1 MIKNIIFDIG
11 GVLIT
16 KTKYNKLALT
26 ISKLIFKQN
35 KVLRETNIQPKIKK
49 YWREWRVSKITEK
62 EFFQKVKS
70 TLNLKYPI
78 FFIKKHLYSAHEVDY
93 DILNLIKELKKD
105 YKTYTLTN
113 HAKEWYNSQNK
124 QIHFNELFDGIVTS
138 FEAKIA
144 KPNKKIYKSLLN
156 KYKIK
161 PRETI
166 FIDDQLENI
175 VTARKLGIKS
185 IHYKNIIQLKKEL
198 KKYGIL

>member
-62 EFFQKVKS
+62 EFFEKVKT
-70 TLNLKYPI
+70 TLHLKYPV
-78 FFIKKHLYSAHEVDY
+78 FFIKKHLYSAHEIDY
-93 DILNLIKELKKD
+93 EILNLIKELKQNHKL
-105 YKTYTLTN
+105 YSLTN
-113 HAKEWYNSQNK
+113 HAREWYNSQNK
-124 QIHFNELFDGIVTS
+124 QVHFDKLFNGIVTS
-138 FEAKIA
+138 FDAKIA
-144 KPNKKIYKSLLN
+144 KPKIKIYKLLLN
-156 KYKIK
+156 KYKLK
-161 PRETI
+161 PKETI
-166 FIDDQLENI
+166 FIDDQTENI
-175 VTARKLGIKS
+175 VTARNLGIKS

-198 KKYGIL
+198 KKYDIL

>member
-16 KTKYNKLALT
+16 KTKYNKMALT

-49 YWREWRVSKITEK
+49 YWRDWRVSKISEK
-62 EFFQKVKS
+62 EFFERVKI

-93 DILNLIKELKKD
+93 EILNLIKELKQNHKM
-105 YKTYTLTN
+105 YSLTN
-113 HAKEWYNSQNK
+113 HAREWYNSQDK
-124 QIHFNELFDGIVTS
+124 QIHFNELFDGVVTS
-138 FEAKIA
+138 FDAKIA
-144 KPNKKIYKSLLN
+144 KPSIKIYKFLLK

-161 PRETI
+161 PKETI
-166 FIDDQLENI
+166 FIDDQEENLE
-175 VTARKLGIKS
+175 TARKLGIKA

-198 KKYGIL
+198 KKYDIL

>member
-16 KTKYNKLALT
+16 KTKYNKPALT

-35 KVLRETNIQPKIKK
+35 KVLREANIQPKIKK
-49 YWREWRVSKITEK
+49 YWREWRIAKITEK
-62 EFFQKVKS
+62 EFFQNVKT

-78 FFIKKHLYSAHEVDY
+78 FFLKKHLYSAHEVDH
-93 DILNLIKELKKD
+93 DILDLTKELKKD
-105 YKTYTLTN
+105 YKTYALTN

-144 KPNKKIYKSLLN
+144 KPNKKIYKLLLN

-166 FIDDQLENI
+166 FIDDQEENI
-175 VTARKLGIKS
+175 ETARNLGIKA

-198 KKYGIL
+198 KKYDIL